1 VKKKFSEKIGA
12 GLDKFCKN
20 RLNIGKIKFATI
32 IDFKTH
38 FRSFKVLAGIQII
51 NGQNV
56 DGQKVIFDG
65 TFEFR
70 PNTKS
75 YSTRGLES
83 EKAKK

>member
-1 VKKKFSEKIGA
+1 
-12 GLDKFCKN
+12 
-20 RLNIGKIKFATI
+20 
-32 IDFKTH
+32 
-38 FRSFKVLAGIQII
+38 LAGIQII

-56 DGQKVIFDG
+56 DGQKVIFGG